1 MSIELGA
8 FSLCEP
14 DFERFL
20 ESSSAAG
27 FPNVALYVSPGRLP
41 FELET
46 LDDKDAA
53 RIGDRLRARNLT
65 AVAAGGS
72 SDVMSREGLDVF
84 RRKLDGAARLGVS
97 LFDTGSL
104 ATGDKDVSLVEHET
118 ALFCEGMARAGDAAA
133 ERDITICL
141 ETHGGLTGTVPNC
154 LALMQRLDHRHV
166 RIGYDPA
173 NIRFYEG
180 ASPLDQLE
188 ALVPFIGHVHAKDQV
203 GGKGSAIFPTVG
215 KGEVPYAEIV
225 ETLLRCGYEGYV
237 SVERAAGETA
247 DERAQELRDA
257 YRLLRDLVDRG

>member
-27 FPNVALYVSPGRLP
+27 FRNVALYVAPGRLP

-46 LDDKDAA
+46 LDDAHAA
-53 RIGDRLRARNLT
+53 SIRDGLETRRLT
-65 AVAAGGS
+65 AIAAGGG
-72 SDVMSREGLDVF
+72 SDVMSSEGLDLF

-104 ATGDKDVSLVEHET
+104 ATRDKEASQVECET
-118 ALFCEGMARAGDAAA
+118 ALFCEGMAEAGDAAA
-133 ERDITICL
+133 ERRITICL
-141 ETHGGLTGTVPNC
+141 ETHGGLTGTVPSC
-154 LALMQRLDHRHV
+154 LALMERLNHPNV

-188 ALVPFIGHVHAKDQV
+188 ALTPFIGHVHAKDQV
-203 GGKGSAIFPTVG
+203 GGKGSAVFPTVG

-225 ETLLRCGYEGYV
+225 NTLLSCGYEGFA

-257 YRLLRDLVDRG
+257 YRFLSDLVDPG

>member
-27 FPNVALYVSPGRLP
+27 FRYVAVYVPPGRLP

-46 LDDKDAA
+46 LDDKQAA
-53 RIGDRLRARNLT
+53 DIRDGLEARRLT
-65 AVAAGGS
+65 AIAAGGG
-72 SDVMSREGLDVF
+72 SDVMSREGLDLF
-84 RRKLDGAARLGVS
+84 RKKLDGAASLGAS

-104 ATGDKDVSLVEHET
+104 ATKDKDASQVERET
-118 ALFCEGMARAGDAAA
+118 ALFCEGMTEAGNAAA
-133 ERDITICL
+133 ERRITICL
-141 ETHGGLTGTVPNC
+141 ETHGGLTGTVPSC
-154 LALMQRLDHRHV
+154 LALMQRLNHPNV
-166 RIGYDPA
+166 KIGYDPA

-188 ALVPFIGHVHAKDQV
+188 ALVPFIGHVHAKDHV
-203 GGKGSAIFPTVG
+203 GEMGSAVFPTVG

-225 ETLLRCGYEGYV
+225 DTLLRCGYEGFM
-237 SVERAAGETA
+237 SVERASGETA
-247 DERAQELRDA
+247 DERAQELQDA
-257 YRLLRDLVDRG
+257 YRFLRGLVDRG